1 VHVSLSAT
9 LQWIRRFGNLQP
21 LVAFGEGRPL
31 PRRCVP
37 LDPEVAAVSTTIERD
52 PAGDVEWDG
61 PGPGPGQ
68 EGGTMSVIRHA
79 ASFKRLG
86 IREGKAPMRLDA
98 HKPEWLP
105 RR

>member
-1 VHVSLSAT
+1 M
-9 LQWIRRFGNLQP
+9 
-21 LVAFGEGRPL
+21 
-31 PRRCVP
+31 P

-52 PAGDVEWDG
+52 PGDSGCSRLDSEVEVE
-61 PGPGPGQ
+61 GQ
-68 EGGTMSVIRHA
+68 RMSVIRHA

-105 RR
+105 RP

>member
-1 VHVSLSAT
+1 MHISLNAT
-9 LQWIRRFGNLQP
+9 LQWIRGFGNLHP
-21 LVAFGEGRPL
+21 VTAFGEGSPL
-31 PRRCVP
+31 PPRSAP

-52 PAGDVEWDG
+52 PGDVGWD
-61 PGPGPGQ
+61 GQ

-105 RR
+105 RP

>member
-1 VHVSLSAT
+1 MHVSLSAT
-9 LQWIRRFGNLQP
+9 LRWIRRIGNLRP
-21 LVAFGEGRPL
+21 VTAFGEGRPL
-31 PRRCVP
+31 PPRCMP

-52 PAGDVEWDG
+52 PGDVRWDG
-61 PGPGPGQ
+61 Q
-68 EGGTMSVIRHA
+68 EQDGRTMSVIRHA